1 MSKRGKYNQGGYSRD
16 SLRRNT
22 DPRIE
27 SYFVPSFAIR
37 RRAEQDEQLVSFLK
51 GIRSILGSNYR
62 VHEPSSI
69 SMTVVEQAKMVER
82 LREAGERPEPT
93 KVESLAHDIAD
104 SLESNLKGTPS
115 SINVPIGIVD
125 VFGGRENKLG
135 FIPRGW
141 KGYNARYAREDF
153 DGNKLP
159 LGMIVDENRLA
170 VGGIAT
176 AFAHN
181 KRLVMDGITRTPH
194 ATFATK
200 YRGKI
205 QRSEFRDISSEI
217 SWFIEEDM
225 QTSELAFSD
234 PVIYPK
240 YEVGHTPEPIYIRV

>member
-51 GIRSILGSNYR
+51 GIRSILGSTYR

-125 VFGGRENKLG
+125 V
-135 FIPRGW
+135 
-141 KGYNARYAREDF
+141 
-153 DGNKLP
+153 
-159 LGMIVDENRLA
+159 
-170 VGGIAT
+170 
-176 AFAHN
+176 
-181 KRLVMDGITRTPH
+181 LVAERTSLVLYH
-194 ATFATK
+194 
-200 YRGKI
+200 
-205 QRSEFRDISSEI
+205 
-217 SWFIEEDM
+217 
-225 QTSELAFSD
+225 
-234 PVIYPK
+234 
-240 YEVGHTPEPIYIRV
+240 EVGRVITHAMHEKTLMEINYLLV